1 MGGGLS
7 LVPSNVA
14 IDYKSKERERILG
27 LHGSCTPEIE
37 PTNNAVERGLRKFV
51 VMEKIMG
58 CLRSEQG
65 KETLQVLLSLCGTWR
80 LRGLNPYRELRA
92 IL

>member
-7 LVPSNVA
+7 LAPSNEA
-14 IDYKSKERERILG
+14 IDYKSKERERILVYM
-27 LHGSCTPEIE
+27 CPTPEIE
-37 PTNNAVERGLRKFV
+37 PTNNAAERGLRKFV